1 MLHKFLLH
9 PPLQE
14 VHLSALPRPPL
25 QLRTWAKLP
34 RGSLTFLIASMVRE
48 AFCNV
53 LLFFFLPF
61 SFNFIVAPT
70 HLLWHFNGC
79 NDDLFRCTCTYHL
92 ACKVAHAYMLL
103 AYVKL
108 CGTAMNMVLKFTLTG
123 LFSFISLFFFIDLS
137 LLVHGGV
144 WIRSSFLVMFL
155 N

>member
-53 LLFFFLPF
+53 LLFSFSPFLLILLLPPPI
-61 SFNFIVAPT
+61 SFGILMDAT
-70 HLLWHFNGC
+70 TT
-79 NDDLFRCTCTYHL
+79 FRWTCTYHL
-92 ACKVAHAYMLL
+92 ACKAAHAYMLL
-103 AYVKL
+103 AYVKP
-108 CGTAMNMVLKFTLTG
+108 CDTAMNMVLKFTFTGVFFLYLT
-123 LFSFISLFFFIDLS
+123 LFFFPLIITIGAWWCLD
-137 LLVHGGV
+137 
-144 WIRSSFLVMFL
+144 
-155 N
+155 